1 MIKIS
6 ISDAQI
12 GMVAAEPI
20 KTPLGQ
26 ILALPGTPLTR
37 QLINKMKLY
46 KVGSISIQNPSY
58 AAAPQAGENT
68 AKRDKVKPVP
78 KTRAHEMVTNIQR
91 VQASEEFLGFQLKYL
106 TCINQIKDTFGKI
119 CAGEKSFDEAALLTA
134 VIDLS
139 SSCGTTIETFD
150 MLYNMRTIA
159 DPLYSHCLNVGL
171 ITRMIGRWLHMEK
184 TDVNT
189 LTIAGVLHDIGKCK
203 IPDDV
208 LNKPDKLTD
217 EEFALIKKHPQFG
230 FDLIRDLQID
240 SRIKRTA
247 LMHHERCDGSG
258 YPSQLD
264 SSLIDDFAM
273 ITAIADVYDAMTAAR
288 RYRAPLC
295 PFAVISSF
303 ESEGFTKYNTK
314 FLLLF
319 LKKLATTYQSN
330 RVMLNDSRFCNIVM
344 LNPHELSRPIVR
356 FDDGSI
362 LDLSTNREFFIKS
375 VM

>member
-6 ISDAQI
+6 IKDAQI

-46 KVGSISIQNPSY
+46 KVGSISIQNPFD

-217 EEFALIKKHPQFG
+217 EEFSLIKKHPQFG

-356 FDDGSI
+356 FDDSSI

>member
-1 MIKIS
+1 
-6 ISDAQI
+6 
-12 GMVAAEPI
+12 
-20 KTPLGQ
+20 
-26 ILALPGTPLTR
+26 
-37 QLINKMKLY
+37 MKLY

-362 LDLSTNREFFIKS
+362 LDLSTNREFFHQICDVSRFIIKRITE
-375 VM
+375 

>member
-6 ISDAQI
+6 IKDAQI

-46 KVGSISIQNPSY
+46 KVGSISIQNPFD

-91 VQASEEFLGFQLKYL
+91 VQSSEEFRGFQLKYI

-119 CAGEKSFDEAALLTA
+119 CAGEKSFDEATLLTA

>member
-1 MIKIS
+1 M
-6 ISDAQI
+6 
-12 GMVAAEPI
+12 
-20 KTPLGQ
+20 
-26 ILALPGTPLTR
+26 
-37 QLINKMKLY
+37 
-46 KVGSISIQNPSY
+46 
-58 AAAPQAGENT
+58 
-68 AKRDKVKPVP
+68 
-78 KTRAHEMVTNIQR
+78 
-91 VQASEEFLGFQLKYL
+91 
-106 TCINQIKDTFGKI
+106 
-119 CAGEKSFDEAALLTA
+119 
-134 VIDLS
+134 
-139 SSCGTTIETFD
+139 
-150 MLYNMRTIA
+150 
-159 DPLYSHCLNVGL
+159 
-171 ITRMIGRWLHMEK
+171 
-184 TDVNT
+184 
-189 LTIAGVLHDIGKCK
+189 
-203 IPDDV
+203 

-230 FDLIRDLQID
+230 FDLIKDLQID

>member
-6 ISDAQI
+6 IKDAQI

-46 KVGSISIQNPSY
+46 KVGSISIQPPSY
-58 AAAPQAGENT
+58 AVAPQAGENT

-159 DPLYSHCLNVGL
+159 DPLYSHCLKVGL
-171 ITRMIGRWLHMEK
+171 ITRMIGRWLHM
-184 TDVNT
+184 
-189 LTIAGVLHDIGKCK
+189 
-203 IPDDV
+203 
-208 LNKPDKLTD
+208 
-217 EEFALIKKHPQFG
+217 
-230 FDLIRDLQID
+230 
-240 SRIKRTA
+240 
-247 LMHHERCDGSG
+247 
-258 YPSQLD
+258 
-264 SSLIDDFAM
+264 
-273 ITAIADVYDAMTAAR
+273 
-288 RYRAPLC
+288 
-295 PFAVISSF
+295 
-303 ESEGFTKYNTK
+303 
-314 FLLLF
+314 
-319 LKKLATTYQSN
+319 
-330 RVMLNDSRFCNIVM
+330 
-344 LNPHELSRPIVR
+344 
-356 FDDGSI
+356 
-362 LDLSTNREFFIKS
+362 
-375 VM
+375 

>member
-6 ISDAQI
+6 IKDAQI

-46 KVGSISIQNPSY
+46 KVGSISIQTPSY
-58 AAAPQAGENT
+58 AAAPQ
-68 AKRDKVKPVP
+68 
-78 KTRAHEMVTNIQR
+78 
-91 VQASEEFLGFQLKYL
+91 
-106 TCINQIKDTFGKI
+106 
-119 CAGEKSFDEAALLTA
+119 AGEKSFDEAALLTA

-230 FDLIRDLQID
+230 FDLIKDLQID

>member
-6 ISDAQI
+6 IKDAQI

-46 KVGSISIQNPSY
+46 KVGSISIQNPFD

-303 ESEGFTKYNTK
+303 ESERTKYNTK

>member
-6 ISDAQI
+6 IKDAQI

-46 KVGSISIQNPSY
+46 KVGSISIQNPFD

-91 VQASEEFLGFQLKYL
+91 VQASEEFRGFQLKYI

-139 SSCGTTIETFD
+139 ASCGTTIETFD

-159 DPLYSHCLNVGL
+159 YPLYSHCLNVGL

-356 FDDGSI
+356 FDDSSI

>member
-6 ISDAQI
+6 IKDAQI

-46 KVGSISIQNPSY
+46 KVGSISIQNPFD

-91 VQASEEFLGFQLKYL
+91 VQASEEFRGFQLKYL

-139 SSCGTTIETFD
+139 ASCGTTIETFD

-356 FDDGSI
+356 FDDSSI

>member
-1 MIKIS
+1 
-6 ISDAQI
+6 
-12 GMVAAEPI
+12 MVAAEPI

-46 KVGSISIQNPSY
+46 KVGSISIQNPFD

-159 DPLYSHCLNVGL
+159 DPFVL
-171 ITRMIGRWLHMEK
+171 
-184 TDVNT
+184 T
-189 LTIAGVLHDIGKCK
+189 LSECRAYYKDDRTMASYGK
-203 IPDDV
+203 D
-208 LNKPDKLTD
+208 
-217 EEFALIKKHPQFG
+217 
-230 FDLIRDLQID
+230 
-240 SRIKRTA
+240 
-247 LMHHERCDGSG
+247 RCEYAYYRRST
-258 YPSQLD
+258 S
-264 SSLIDDFAM
+264 
-273 ITAIADVYDAMTAAR
+273 
-288 RYRAPLC
+288 RYR
-295 PFAVISSF
+295 
-303 ESEGFTKYNTK
+303 
-314 FLLLF
+314 
-319 LKKLATTYQSN
+319 
-330 RVMLNDSRFCNIVM
+330 
-344 LNPHELSRPIVR
+344 
-356 FDDGSI
+356 
-362 LDLSTNREFFIKS
+362 
-375 VM
+375 

>member
-6 ISDAQI
+6 IKDAQI

-46 KVGSISIQNPSY
+46 KVGSISIQNPFD
-58 AAAPQAGENT
+58 ATAPQAGENT

-78 KTRAHEMVTNIQR
+78 KTRAHEMGTNIQR
-91 VQASEEFLGFQLKYL
+91 VHASEFRGFQLKYL